1 MKPLSSCLLYG
12 IVDLGYV
19 AVDKVAAVTAELVRG
34 GVDVLQ
40 LRAKEYSKL
49 DVVRCA
55 EAMLPVTRR
64 FGVPLILNDYP
75 DLLREVDAQGCHV
88 GQEDGS
94 ISEARELAGR
104 ICIVGRSTHSMEQAT
119 AAQREGADYIGF
131 GPLFPTGTKPSA
143 KAIGL
148 TGIRTLHEQVQ
159 LPIFCIGGVKFK
171 NLEEILRAGARR
183 VCIVSDLLLASD
195 VVKQTAEVKA
205 ALAGA
210 RDR

>member
-1 MKPLSSCLLYG
+1 VKPLSSCLLYG

-159 LPIFCIGGVKFK
+159 LPIFCIGGVKSK

-205 ALAGA
+205 ALAGT

>member
-205 ALAGA
+205 ALAGT